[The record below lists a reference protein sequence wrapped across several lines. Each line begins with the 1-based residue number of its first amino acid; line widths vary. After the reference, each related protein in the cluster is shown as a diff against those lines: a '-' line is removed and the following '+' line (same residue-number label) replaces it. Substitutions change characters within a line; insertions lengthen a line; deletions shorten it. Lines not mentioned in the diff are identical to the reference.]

1 MAKYH
6 INQATGNVAP
16 CNASTRPC
24 PHGGEENHFGSEAE
38 ARKVFEERNS
48 TEALKPVVKRP
59 GVRLERRAEKYPA
72 PKTWADVPAKADDEA
87 IKNALAY
94 AVVNNRAAVI
104 TYEATE
110 NSGDFE
116 NLSDYDGSD
125 YMVTGTKSYLIA
137 TANGGLAKVTYT
149 ADVDAQMDGYWEFH
163 PDINAKYSY
172 YDDLESF
179 KANTQSGAPG
189 NVEVASDS
197 VFREETYYNG
207 RSSGSRPSYDHSN
220 SREAIDASKRA
231 LRELPKPY
239 DVSKLADLHNYKGK
253 IPAATLEGKGYFQHE
268 DPKVRA
274 AVVGRKELPSSLQ
287 DAALKD
293 PAQAVRVALAAR
305 EDLDRPTM
313 EVLMDDTEKPA
324 WNGGSRV
331 TPRLAVLKNPKLPV
345 RLQNKALKE
354 GSIEDMQALAK
365 NSGLTDSNREKLEAK
380 AAQLG
385 FRI

>member
-110 NSGDFE
+110 NPGDFE

-137 TANGGLAKVTYT
+137 TANGGLVKVTYT
-149 ADVDAQMDGYWEFH
+149 ADVEAQMDGGWEFH
-163 PDINAKYSY
+163 PDINAKYNY
-172 YDDLESF
+172 YEDLESL
-179 KANTQSGAPG
+179 KANNSRGAHG
-189 NVEVASDS
+189 NVEVESDS
-197 VFREETYYNG
+197 IFREETYYNG
-207 RSSGSRPSYDHSN
+207 RSSGSRLSYDHSN
-220 SREAIDASKRA
+220 SREAIEVSKRG
-231 LRELPKPY
+231 LRELPRPY
-239 DVSKLADLHNYKGK
+239 EIAKLADLRNYKGK
-253 IPAATLEGKGYFQHE
+253 IPATTLAAKGYFHNE
-268 DPKVRA
+268 DPRVRA
-274 AVVGRKELPSSLQ
+274 AVVRRKELPAILR

-293 PAQAVRVALAAR
+293 PAQEVRVALASR

-313 EVLMDDTEKPA
+313 EVLMEDNEKPG
-324 WNGGSRV
+324 WNSENRG
-331 TPRLAVLKNPKLPV
+331 TPRLAVLRNPKLPV
-345 RLQNKALKE
+345 RLQNKVLKE

>member
-59 GVRLERRAEKYPA
+59 GVRLERRAEKHVV
-72 PKTWADVPAKADDEA
+72 PKTWADVPAKANDEA

-94 AVVNNRAAVI
+94 AVVNNKPAVI
-104 TYEATE
+104 TYEAVDNPKT
-110 NSGDFE
+110 FE
-116 NLSDYDGSD
+116 YLSDYDGSD
-125 YMVTGTKSYLIA
+125 HLVTGTKTYLIA

-149 ADVDAQMDGYWEFH
+149 ADVDAQLDDYWEFH
-163 PDINAKYSY
+163 PDVRANYSY

-179 KANTQSGAPG
+179 KSETPSGAPG
-189 NVEVASDS
+189 NVDVDTDS
-197 VFREETYYNG
+197 IFREETYYNG
-207 RSSGSRPSYDHSN
+207 RSSGSRLSYDHSN
-220 SREAIDASKRA
+220 SREAIEASKRA

-239 DVSKLADLHNYKGK
+239 DVTKLADLRNYKGK
-253 IPAATLEGKGYFQHE
+253 IPATTLAGKGYFQHE

-274 AVVGRKELPSSLQ
+274 AVVGRKELPAALR

-293 PAQAVRVALAAR
+293 PAQGVRVALAAR
-305 EDLDRPTM
+305 EDLDRPAM
-313 EVLMDDTEKPA
+313 EVLMDDNERPA
-324 WNGGSRV
+324 WNGGSRE

-354 GSIEDMQALAK
+354 GSIDDMRALAS
-365 NSGLTDSNREKLEAK
+365 NPGLTDSNRQKIEAN
-380 AAQLG
+380 AAKLG
-385 FRI
+385 FRL